1 MVECI
6 AAQAVYLFLVQLFAA
21 HLLVLAPAFALDGG
35 QTHPSIAQDAHPL
48 ASLGIGAVGHLIHR
62 HGVGVVSCGVK
73 VLMAAAC
80 THAAS
85 RQHGAGRCGSRGL
98 EKASSVYLTA
108 HDDMS

>member
-21 HLLVLAPAFALDGG
+21 HLLVLAPAIALDGG
-35 QTHPSIAQDAHPL
+35 QAHPSIAQDAHPL
-48 ASLGIGAVGHLIHR
+48 ARLGVGAVGHLIHR
-62 HGVGVVSCGVK
+62 YGVG
-73 VLMAAAC
+73 MAAAC
-80 THAAS
+80 PHAAS
-85 RQHGAGRCGSRGL
+85 RQHGTGRCGSRGL